1 MNTVQQDRIH
11 LYHTFLLL
19 SLAGLLRSI
28 FILKLQ
34 ETYRE
39 ISADAMSSELLP
51 SEDKGI
57 RTVTFHYNSESV
69 LLLVSLPAQL
79 WLVVA
84 PGFVEKGKVGRIKFI
99 YQTVNHWEG
108 KKCLVVFH
116 AIEGRWFG
124 GHRQ

>member
-19 SLAGLLRSI
+19 SCYYFAVLLRSI
-28 FILKLQ
+28 LILKLQ

-69 LLLVSLPAQL
+69 LFLVSLSCTTLAC
-79 WLVVA
+79 
-84 PGFVEKGKVGRIKFI
+84 GGSKFCRKGYGR
-99 YQTVNHWEG
+99 QWEG
-108 KKCLVVFH
+108 LSLSTK
-116 AIEGRWFG
+116 
-124 GHRQ
+124 Q